1 MVPMR
6 IIALKMLRDFWEKH
20 SQAEMPLLAWRAL
33 ARRADWRTPADVK
46 AAYRT
51 ASFLGANRVVFK
63 IKGNEYRL
71 VVAVHYNRGLMF
83 VRFIGTDKE
92 YDRIDAEEI

>member
-1 MVPMR
+1 MVPMW

-20 SQAEMPLLAWRAL
+20 SQAEMPLRAWHAL

-51 ASFLGANRVVFK
+51 ASFLGANRVVFN
-63 IKGNEYRL
+63 IKGNDYRL

-83 VRFIGTDKE
+83 VRFIGTHKE